1 MPNLDQ
7 KKAVICYKPV
17 TFTCQVILNEIKAMK
32 KYIFPVLLIGLVSCG
47 SDNSNQDSGKEKEKK
62 TIVKHFKNEAEMDEH
77 LLQLKKITEASGLTA
92 NSLHYE
98 KGDGTMMEVIG
109 HLDSTNVLQILEEQF
124 SEGNGKTN
132 GTRFYFLNDGK
143 PFMTQELIDQI
154 DGTNEAVFIDRISY
168 YDEKGKIIKTKERS
182 ASFQDDINKKSYKPA
197 PLHPI
202 KIDRA
207 MNALNSEKE
216 FATTF
221 QGFVHQD
228 MFSYVILGPD
238 DPNGFTTALRLDYKD
253 QLINIL
259 YSDPDKYLGTKVKV
273 NFEVH
278 DDRGFEFQV
287 YAGGKFVD

>member
-1 MPNLDQ
+1 
-7 KKAVICYKPV
+7 
-17 TFTCQVILNEIKAMK
+17 MK

-47 SDNSNQDSGKEKEKK
+47 SDQTDQPAVKEKK
-62 TIVKHFKNEAEMDEH
+62 VIVKHFKNEAEMDAH
-77 LLQLKKITEASGLTA
+77 VLQLKKITEASGLIA

-98 KGDGTMMEVIG
+98 KADGTMIEVIG
-109 HLDSTNVLQILEEQF
+109 HLDSTNVIQILEEQF
-124 SEGNGKTN
+124 SDGNGKTN

-168 YDEKGKIIKTKERS
+168 YDEKGKILKTKERT
-182 ASFQDDINKKSYKPA
+182 ASFQDDINKSKYKPA

-202 KIDRA
+202 KMDRA
-207 MNALNSEKE
+207 MDALNSEKE
-216 FATTF
+216 FSTTF

-228 MFSYVILGPD
+228 IFSYLILGAD
-238 DPNGFTTALRLDYKD
+238 DPNGFTTALRLDYRD
-253 QLINIL
+253 QLVNIL
-259 YSDPDKYLGTKVKV
+259 YSDPDKYLGAKVKV